1 MNRPQTI
8 AELPMLKQP
17 QTEATTKYSWP
28 AGETM
33 DVVCP
38 NCTGIVAT
46 QISVVRDD
54 NLPLR
59 PEDCE
64 RCSAQFE
71 VYPDGKT
78 VLLSAPLSGPP
89 SESGLKAIRFFESLT
104 FDPNGARDWPFTTE
118 VETLVTVAW
127 LEEFEDGTQ
136 QFIDADQEPPHIY
149 SPRLAPEA
157 LERFCE
163 TNIELYRTFH
173 DAHEA
178 ALDRREPVPMTPFW

>member
-59 PEDCE
+59 PEDQV
-64 RCSAQFE
+64 RA
-71 VYPDGKT
+71 G
-78 VLLSAPLSGPP
+78 
-89 SESGLKAIRFFESLT
+89 
-104 FDPNGARDWPFTTE
+104 
-118 VETLVTVAW
+118 
-127 LEEFEDGTQ
+127 
-136 QFIDADQEPPHIY
+136 
-149 SPRLAPEA
+149 
-157 LERFCE
+157 
-163 TNIELYRTFH
+163 
-173 DAHEA
+173 
-178 ALDRREPVPMTPFW
+178 

>member
-1 MNRPQTI
+1 
-8 AELPMLKQP
+8 
-17 QTEATTKYSWP
+17 
-28 AGETM
+28 
-33 DVVCP
+33 
-38 NCTGIVAT
+38 
-46 QISVVRDD
+46 
-54 NLPLR
+54 
-59 PEDCE
+59 
-64 RCSAQFE
+64 
-71 VYPDGKT
+71 
-78 VLLSAPLSGPP
+78 
-89 SESGLKAIRFFESLT
+89 
-104 FDPNGARDWPFTTE
+104 
-118 VETLVTVAW
+118 VTVAW

>member
-8 AELPMLKQP
+8 SDLPMLTQTQP
-17 QTEATTKYSWP
+17 AKKHAWP
-28 AGETM
+28 SGETM
-33 DVVCP
+33 EVVCP
-38 NCTGIVAT
+38 NCAEMMAT

-54 NLPLR
+54 DLPLR
-59 PEDCE
+59 PEDCDG
-64 RCSAQFE
+64 CKALFE
-71 VYPDGKT
+71 VYPGGNT
-78 VLLSAPLSGPP
+78 VLVSAPLSGPR
-89 SESGLKAIRFFESLT
+89 SERVLKAIGFFESLT

-127 LEEFEDGTQ
+127 LQEFEDGTQ

-149 SPRLAPEA
+149 SPRLDPEA

-173 DAHEA
+173 DMHEA
-178 ALDRREPVPMTPFW
+178 ALDRRQSVPMTPFW